1 MNKFTFTLDRKVT
14 MWVREYHEIEAETQ
28 EEANQKFIQNIEN
41 HDEDNTFLYEENLTG
56 TMEWTDEYELLTQDG
71 TTIHQS

>member
-1 MNKFTFTLDRKVT
+1 MNKFTFNLDRKVT

-28 EEANQKFIQNIEN
+28 EEANQKFIENIEN
-41 HDEDNTFLYEENLTG
+41 HDEDNTFLYQDNLYD
-56 TMEWTDEYELLTQDG
+56 TMEWSDEYELLTQDG